1 MQYQPTH
8 LRARARTLLPAALL
22 LLASTNCASPRA
34 PRQQQD
40 SQASPTAQQA
50 TAQPST
56 PPAQSPAQSKPVT
69 DRTPSETV
77 RQFYAALRERRV
89 RDAFAISIY
98 KPAIDSLTA
107 EEFEELRPEFEK
119 LGEAVPAEIGI
130 YGEQI
135 SGDRATVFA
144 VISTDADAKQTPIEL
159 IRSGGVWI
167 IDDPKIHD
175 ALQRE
180 GKELL
185 FKQRIEVHH
194 DELRRVILKIAN
206 AEAVFAAQNGGR
218 YADLASLTSTES
230 SMRLGLRDDVD
241 AMRTLGYRLTLA
253 VTPDGRTYRVNAEPL
268 HYGRSGRLSFYA
280 DAAGMQEKDTGGKP
294 FNPPAAKKKG

>member
-1 MQYQPTH
+1 MQYQPTQR
-8 LRARARTLLPAALL
+8 RARARTLLPAALL

-34 PRQQQD
+34 PQQQ
-40 SQASPTAQQA
+40 QNAQPSPTQQQPA
-50 TAQPST
+50 TAQT
-56 PPAQSPAQSKPVT
+56 PRPQSPAPSKPAQ

-77 RQFYAALRERRV
+77 RQFYAALREKRV

-98 KPAIDSLTA
+98 KPAIDSLTS

-119 LGEAVPAEIGI
+119 LGDAVPPEIGI

-144 VISTDADAKQTPIEL
+144 VISTDPGAKQEAIDV
-159 IRSGGVWI
+159 IRVGDEWVVGSRENYETVR
-167 IDDPKIHD
+167 
-175 ALQRE
+175 RE
-180 GKELL
+180 GKELF
-185 FKQRIEVHH
+185 FKARIDTHH
-194 DELRRVILKIAN
+194 EELRKVLLKIAN

-241 AMRTLGYRLTLA
+241 AVQTLGYRLALTVA
-253 VTPDGRTYRVNAEPL
+253 PDGHSYKVNAEPV

-294 FNPPAAKKKG
+294 FNPPAAKKKS